1 MTFAE
6 LYNALLRCADDII
19 GCKMKLVIMT
29 KKSFDI
35 LSPENAFSKEIYI
48 VYTEFT
54 DVWVKVLKKYPIDE
68 IKVKTIFAK
77 P

>member
-1 MTFAE
+1 MS
-6 LYNALLRCADDII
+6 LLLNKIHDWNIS
-19 GCKMKLVIMT
+19 KL
-29 KKSFDI
+29 K
-35 LSPENAFSKEIYI
+35 ENAFSKEIYI

-68 IKVKTIFAK
+68 VKVKTIFAK